1 MQLLNLQYEGIDT
14 GSVHFEFLILLSVF
28 VPLGGIFGVYVW
40 SCLADRYGRKCA
52 VLIINGLSIFSSAIL
67 CFDNIVMQFEYSL
80 FARFLAGMTSGAF
93 SFSVPLYVLEISS
106 LNLRGAL
113 VTTLVLFF
121 SWGYILVQILISPQI
136 WGSEEDFSLLAGVA
150 AIFAVISIILL
161 ALSPESPRFLH
172 IQRNDKE
179 KARQVLKMLRGV
191 EDVEEEMEELYQ
203 EHLAESSQK
212 NMTVWKLLRFRSLR
226 WQLITVVVLVS
237 GSRFVQ
243 TNAVLIFVQQTY
255 KVLGL
260 SHKAMK
266 LLPLVGSVVIQLM
279 LLTTICT
286 VESLG
291 RRFLL
296 LSGFLICCISNIA
309 LVFTFQVEE
318 PSLAFISIVLII
330 LFFMGYV
337 TGPAGILPL
346 IIGELFLQSSRASA
360 CVIAGFVSW
369 GIKFISAILFVL
381 TKKLTRPLVLSILGA
396 SLGFFQYGYT
406 FFLITNPAVIKMQ
419 LVNLQN
425 EGIDTGSV
433 HFEFFIL
440 FSIFVPFGGLF
451 GVYVWSCLA
460 DRYGRKCALLI
471 SNAMNVFLAAI
482 LCFDKIFQ
490 SVEFSLF
497 ARFLAGMELGMFSFS
512 VPLYILEISSL
523 NLRGALLTTL
533 VFFFSWGYILVQ
545 ILINPQIW
553 GNEENYSLL
562 VGVIAIFAILSS
574 IFLLPSPESPRFLYM
589 QRNDKEK
596 ARQVL
601 KMLRGEEDVEEEMEE
616 LYQEHLAES
625 SQKNMTVWK
634 LLHFRS
640 LRWHL
645 ITVVVLVSG
654 TGFVQINMI
663 LIFAQQTYK
672 VLGLSAKDINLLSLV
687 GSLIIELTLLTT
699 ICTIES
705 LGRRFLLL
713 SGFLICTISN
723 IALVFAFQVYSSSL
737 IFTSIVLILFFM
749 GYVTGLASVLPLII
763 GELFLQSSRVS
774 ACVIAGFVSWGANFI
789 SALLFLLTKSH
800 LGSYYL
806 LLYWPFMILT
816 SIYIFWVVPE
826 TRGKTFQ
833 EIQESMAVYTSKDS
847 AKITAE

>member
-1 MQLLNLQYEGIDT
+1 
-14 GSVHFEFLILLSVF
+14 
-28 VPLGGIFGVYVW
+28 
-40 SCLADRYGRKCA
+40 
-52 VLIINGLSIFSSAIL
+52 
-67 CFDNIVMQFEYSL
+67 
-80 FARFLAGMTSGAF
+80 
-93 SFSVPLYVLEISS
+93 
-106 LNLRGAL
+106 
-113 VTTLVLFF
+113 
-121 SWGYILVQILISPQI
+121 
-136 WGSEEDFSLLAGVA
+136 
-150 AIFAVISIILL
+150 
-161 ALSPESPRFLH
+161 
-172 IQRNDKE
+172 
-179 KARQVLKMLRGV
+179 
-191 EDVEEEMEELYQ
+191 MEEKEDL
-203 EHLAESSQK
+203 EPII
-212 NMTVWKLLRFRSLR
+212 RS
-226 WQLITVVVLVS
+226 
-237 GSRFVQ
+237 
-243 TNAVLIFVQQTY
+243 N
-255 KVLGL
+255 
-260 SHKAMK
+260 
-266 LLPLVGSVVIQLM
+266 
-279 LLTTICT
+279 
-286 VESLG
+286 
-291 RRFLL
+291 
-296 LSGFLICCISNIA
+296 
-309 LVFTFQVEE
+309 
-318 PSLAFISIVLII
+318 
-330 LFFMGYV
+330 
-337 TGPAGILPL
+337 
-346 IIGELFLQSSRASA
+346 
-360 CVIAGFVSW
+360 
-369 GIKFISAILFVL
+369 
-381 TKKLTRPLVLSILGA
+381 
-396 SLGFFQYGYT
+396 
-406 FFLITNPAVIKMQ
+406 IKMQ

-433 HFEFFIL
+433 YFEFFIL

-490 SVEFSLF
+490 RVEFSLF

-562 VGVIAIFAILSS
+562 VGAIAIFAILSS
-574 IFLLPSPESPRFLYM
+574 IFLLPSSESPRFLYM

-634 LLHFRS
+634 LLRFRS

-654 TGFVQINMI
+654 TGFVQINTVSDFPKQPRITKM
-663 LIFAQQTYK
+663 FR
-672 VLGLSAKDINLLSLV
+672 LLLH
-687 GSLIIELTLLTT
+687 GSNG
-699 ICTIES
+699 ES
-705 LGRRFLLL
+705 LSSSKCR
-713 SGFLICTISN
+713 
-723 IALVFAFQVYSSSL
+723 VYSSSL

-749 GYVTGLASVLPLII
+749 GYVTGLASVLPVII

-826 TRGKTFQ
+826 TSGKTFQ

-847 AKITAE
+847 GKITAE